1 MSESMAFWAT
11 VAVFGTTYAGLAVGR
26 LPWLRTDRP
35 GIALAGGAAVLAFGL
50 LTFEQAVA
58 AIDFATLGLLLGMMV
73 VVAYLRRGGF
83 FDLLAG
89 RALARVGTPAGLLAV
104 TMVLSAVLSALLVN
118 DVACLALTPLVLH
131 LARQMGTDPRP
142 HLIGLAVASNVG
154 SVATLTGNPQNM
166 IIGGLSHVS
175 YLRFAAKLAPV
186 ALVCLVVAY
195 AVTWLVF
202 RTTLTAESTPRPD
215 AGAAPRR
222 LPRKQRALLVKSVA
236 VAVAA
241 VVGFFAGLPMATV
254 ALAAAGVLL
263 LDRVTPAKVYREVDW
278 PLLVMFA
285 GLFVVVHAF
294 EVHVLHRVGVENWS
308 VLRDHPVGALS
319 GAAAVLSNVVSNVPA
334 VLLFKPVIAAMPAG
348 VQEVAWLA
356 LAMSSTLAG
365 NLTVL
370 GSVANLIVVENAR
383 KEGATI
389 TLADYCRVGIPVTL
403 LTLAIGVVWLKSV
416 PY

>member
-1 MSESMAFWAT
+1 MSESVAFWAT
-11 VAVFGTTYAGLAVGR
+11 AAVFTATYAGLAVSR
-26 LPWLRTDRP
+26 LPGLRTDRP
-35 GIALAGGAAVLAFGL
+35 GIALAGGAAVPAFGL

-89 RALARVGTPAGLLAV
+89 RVLARVGTPAGLLAV
-104 TMVLSAVLSALLVN
+104 TMALAAVLSALLVN

-131 LARQMGTDPRP
+131 LARHMGTDPRP

-186 ALVCLVVAY
+186 ALVGLAVAY

-202 RTTLTAESTPRPD
+202 RTALTAKPMPQPD

-236 VAVAA
+236 VTAAA

-294 EVHVLHRVGVENWS
+294 EVHVLHRVGVEDWS
-308 VLRDHPVGALS
+308 VFRNHPVGALS
-319 GAAAVLSNVVSNVPA
+319 GASAVLSNVVSNVPA
-334 VLLFKPVIAAMPAG
+334 VLLFKPVVAAMPTG
-348 VQEVAWLA
+348 VHEVAWLA

-383 KEGATI
+383 KEGVTI
-389 TLADYCRVGIPVTL
+389 TLADYCRVGVPVTL
-403 LTLAIGVVWLKSV
+403 LTLLIGVGWLKSV
-416 PY
+416 TY